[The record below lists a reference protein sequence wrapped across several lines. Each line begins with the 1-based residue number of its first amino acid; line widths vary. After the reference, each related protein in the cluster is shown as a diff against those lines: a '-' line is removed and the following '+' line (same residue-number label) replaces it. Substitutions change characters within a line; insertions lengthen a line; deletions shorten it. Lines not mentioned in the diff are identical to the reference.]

1 MSDPGNLGFAN
12 TGGASGSAL
21 SVPQDFVERVKQAV
35 QNMEAEGITL
45 WRPGVSKE
53 LQELFD
59 VVISGPSE
67 GCTNEQCNHDSHD
80 PASPYIKLIPKQ
92 GKLVFL
98 GDVEYGEKRYYYYA
112 LVTSD
117 KTRYFE
123 VKEERFYHDG
133 IHEISA
139 DEVPEF
145 LLARLGGE

>member
-1 MSDPGNLGFAN
+1 MSGNEGLGSEI
-12 TGGASGSAL
+12 GGASGFNPQ

-35 QNMEAEGITL
+35 QNMKAEGITL

-67 GCTNEQCNHDSHD
+67 GCTNEQCGHNSHD